1 MNWKVIKIV
10 VAVFLSLGALDL
22 SFQGTDDAN
31 GFGLMILLLAGF
43 LVLFQAMLWIGYD
56 VITLRK
62 GIWKL
67 PGLRSSPFRMSMVMD
82 TSFFSLIFGFSA
94 VAQVVGSPFFGVER
108 LISGAW
114 LLLAAAL
121 MAGSQ
126 LLLLRL
132 FAERFRARL

>member
-22 SFQGTDDAN
+22 SFQGTVDAN
-31 GFGLMILLLAGF
+31 GFGLMILMLAGF
-43 LVLFQAMLWIGYD
+43 VVLFQAMLWIGHD

-62 GIWKL
+62 GIWKQ
-67 PGLRSSPFRMSMVMD
+67 PGLRSTPFRISMVMD
-82 TSFFSLIFGFSA
+82 TSFFSLVLGFSA
-94 VAQVVGSPFFGVER
+94 LVQVAGSPIYGVER

-114 LLLAAAL
+114 LLLAAAM
-121 MAGSQ
+121 MAGAQS
-126 LLLLRL
+126 LLVRM